1 VNGETMNLND
11 LPEQYRKQAR
21 EKYEKAYNRNTSSA
35 TNKKRIIRHEQM
47 EAKTV
52 TRFNRPVSITM
63 RTTRRRDT
71 DRHAVEDKY
80 FTDSLVTCKV
90 LRNDTK
96 KDIAKLDIRE
106 PEIGKDEKTII
117 EIEEV

>member
-1 VNGETMNLND
+1 M
-11 LPEQYRKQAR
+11 K
-21 EKYEKAYNRNTSSA
+21 KAYNRNTSSA
-35 TNKKRIIRHEQM
+35 SNKKRIIRHEQM

-71 DRHAVEDKY
+71 DRNAVEDKY

>member
-1 VNGETMNLND
+1 MNLND

-35 TNKKRIIRHEQM
+35 SNKKRIIRHEQM

-71 DRHAVEDKY
+71 DRNAVEDKY
-80 FTDSLVTCKV
+80 FTDSLVSCKV